1 MAADFCPL
9 DVHGGRAKMRQERQR
24 QFAKEIEKAKIE
36 MENIRLV
43 EQVWFDDYVNGK
55 YVNDLTLNRPFAN
68 NDITPSD
75 GDSIDEEVESK
86 EVNENKNDLAL
97 MEAGTVSDA
106 ESRTNGYRVTN
117 EVSHAADGST
127 CAEAE
132 SVHYFIQHKDVIYK
146 LQQHKETMEGQSA
159 CLPNI
164 LVTRTQQISSK
175 GIDKH
180 RGKGQRIPL
189 PEVHGEVLW
198 GIHPVSAA
206 LQAGKRQIHQA
217 LFQKWRDAG
226 GVIVGST
233 SNKEHSCMVPLHQ
246 FTADKPILLLI
257 GNEATGLPDAI
268 CQHCDVL
275 LYIGGHTFTSADHW
289 HVSSLN
295 VSVATG
301 ILLHSIMQTRL
312 KTNR

>member
-1 MAADFCPL
+1 MGKKGKACRNSDLLTDFDFLRIANYKDFLSERSSPENI
-9 DVHGGRAKMRQERQR
+9 GGARLVAELLQQELARDFKLSASNVGIQFVPRHEFPFTKHTVTTGIGNVTIDYEDAREQHTQIKERQR

-159 CLPNI
+159 CLPNVNI
-164 LVTRTQQISSK
+164 
-175 GIDKH
+175 
-180 RGKGQRIPL
+180 
-189 PEVHGEVLW
+189 
-198 GIHPVSAA
+198 
-206 LQAGKRQIHQA
+206 
-217 LFQKWRDAG
+217 
-226 GVIVGST
+226 
-233 SNKEHSCMVPLHQ
+233 
-246 FTADKPILLLI
+246 
-257 GNEATGLPDAI
+257 
-268 CQHCDVL
+268 
-275 LYIGGHTFTSADHW
+275 
-289 HVSSLN
+289 
-295 VSVATG
+295 
-301 ILLHSIMQTRL
+301 
-312 KTNR
+312 

>member
-1 MAADFCPL
+1 MQCERLTIPLLAVRNDILEEISGHHPHQGVCL
-9 DVHGGRAKMRQERQR
+9 DVSARMSRFIDVNRDINR
-24 QFAKEIEKAKIE
+24 SSLTDIETGE
-36 MENIRLV
+36 PS
-43 EQVWFDDYVNGK
+43 VWV
-55 YVNDLTLNRPFAN
+55 LP
-68 NDITPSD
+68 
-75 GDSIDEEVESK
+75 
-86 EVNENKNDLAL
+86 
-97 MEAGTVSDA
+97 
-106 ESRTNGYRVTN
+106 YRVVDTMN
-117 EVSHAADGST
+117 MGAILRSTHFFGADKVLLPSYYSASLNAVVSKA
-127 CAEAE
+127 
-132 SVHYFIQHKDVIYK
+132 
-146 LQQHKETMEGQSA
+146 SA
-159 CLPNI
+159 
-164 LVTRTQQISSK
+164 
-175 GIDKH
+175 GAM
-180 RGKGQRIPL
+180 
-189 PEVHGEVLW
+189 EVLDFLRLQDE
-198 GIHPVSAA
+198 SQLEFA
-206 LQAGKRQIHQA
+206 L
-217 LFQKWRDAG
+217 QKWRDAG

>member
-1 MAADFCPL
+1 MIEPFGCRRMTYT
-9 DVHGGRAKMRQERQR
+9 VSRFITRCMSQYTK
-24 QFAKEIEKAKIE
+24 EKAHNTPK
-36 MENIRLV
+36 
-43 EQVWFDDYVNGK
+43 K
-55 YVNDLTLNRPFAN
+55 LN
-68 NDITPSD
+68 
-75 GDSIDEEVESK
+75 
-86 EVNENKNDLAL
+86 
-97 MEAGTVSDA
+97 
-106 ESRTNGYRVTN
+106 
-117 EVSHAADGST
+117 
-127 CAEAE
+127 
-132 SVHYFIQHKDVIYK
+132 
-146 LQQHKETMEGQSA
+146 
-159 CLPNI
+159 
-164 LVTRTQQISSK
+164 K

-217 LFQKWRDAG
+217 LFQGVCLDVSARMSRFIDVNRDINRSSLTDIETGEPSVWVLPYRVVDTMNMGAILRSTHFFGADKVLLPSYYSASLNAVVSKASAGAMEVLDFLRLQDESQLEFALQKWRDAG